1 MMSAGSYEQLGG
13 KSETDHEETGN
24 EARVRTTTTL
34 HRLAWARDRTQHSA
48 ETDDSDVDGAA
59 LGCLLG
65 AAPASPCPLLV
76 PGCACGRW
84 LLYRG
89 QRADEAAA
97 RAGRQGS
104 G

>member
-1 MMSAGSYEQLGG
+1 MSAGSYEQLGG
-13 KSETDHEETGN
+13 KSETVHEETGN
-24 EARVRTTTTL
+24 EARVRN
-34 HRLAWARDRTQHSA
+34 RTQHSA

-65 AAPASPCPLLV
+65 AAPTSPCPLLV